1 MPYINLLPW
10 RETARKER
18 QQQFLAI
25 LGALSGLVVFLVFLL
40 NMYYSERLAG
50 QEYRNNYLRSEIS
63 ILDQRIRE
71 IRNLNKTKDD
81 LNQRIELIE
90 LLQESRNLGTQIFNE
105 IARVVPAGIY
115 LTNVEKKGSGLQIN
129 GKSES
134 NNRLSNMMR
143 EIERSEL
150 LEGADLDSIV
160 SAERED
166 QLLSDFSMT
175 IMVKG
180 YIPEKPQGGKSK

>member
-25 LGALSGLVVFLVFLL
+25 LGVIAGVAVFFVFLL
-40 NMYYSERLAG
+40 NLYYSERLDG

-63 ILDQRIRE
+63 ILDKRIRE

-90 LLQESRNLGTQIFNE
+90 LLQESRNLGTEVFNE
-105 IARVVPAGIY
+105 ISRVVPAGIY
-115 LTNVEKKGSGLQIN
+115 LTKVEKKGSGLLIQ

-143 EIERSEL
+143 EIEASEL
-150 LEGADLDSIV
+150 LEDADLDSIV
-160 SAERED
+160 SAEQETE
-166 QLLSDFSMT
+166 LLSAFSMA
-175 IMVKG
+175 IAVKG
-180 YIPEKPQGGKSK
+180 YIPEAKDGGKSK

>member
-1 MPYINLLPW
+1 MPYINLMPW

-25 LGALSGLVVFLVFLL
+25 LGVTAGIVVFLVFLL
-40 NMYYSERLAG
+40 NLYYSERLEG

-63 ILDQRIRE
+63 ILDKRIRE

-90 LLQESRNLGTQIFNE
+90 LLQESRNMGTQIFNE
-105 IARVVPAGIY
+105 VARVVPAGIF
-115 LTNVEKKGSGLQIN
+115 LTKVEKKGTGLLIN

-150 LEGADLDSIV
+150 LDGADLDSII
-160 SAERED
+160 SADRD
-166 QLLSDFSMT
+166 DALLSDFSMT
-175 IMVKG
+175 IAVKE
-180 YIPEKPQGGKSK
+180 YIPNETEGGKSK

>member
-25 LGALSGLVVFLVFLL
+25 LGVISGLVVFLVFLL

-115 LTNVEKKGSGLQIN
+115 LTKVEKKGSGLLIN

-175 IMVKG
+175 IAVKG
-180 YIPEKPQGGKSK
+180 YIPEQKQGGKSK

>member
-1 MPYINLLPW
+1 MPYINLMPW

-25 LGALSGLVVFLVFLL
+25 LGALAGLVVFLVFLL
-40 NMYYSERLAG
+40 NMYYSERLEG

-105 IARVVPAGIY
+105 IARVVPAGIF
-115 LTNVEKKGSGLQIN
+115 LTKVEKKGTGLSIK

-150 LEGADLDSIV
+150 LDDADLDSIT
-160 SAERED
+160 SAERD
-166 QLLSDFSMT
+166 DTLLSDFSMT
-175 IMVKG
+175 IAVKE
-180 YIPEKPQGGKSK
+180 YIPNQTEGGKSK